1 MWPNGFLN
9 HAQPMN
15 TGCKMMAEPYLEFSP
30 TDPMLRQPLR
40 ILSMVYELHEAEYQ
54 RIRICAGLSPSGGS
68 WRCYVTD
75 SNNVEPNGLFPKSWT
90 EDVASYSSG
99 AGYAPPFG
107 WDDARG
113 RKPRQLARMFVER
126 FPRIAEAGRGEDRA
140 YADWF
145 AGMLAAARKGRLPV
159 FFADYEIDLSSLSP
173 PPPKRPRRRRAY

>member
-1 MWPNGFLN
+1 
-9 HAQPMN
+9 
-15 TGCKMMAEPYLEFSP
+15 MAEPYLKLLP
-30 TDPMLRQPLR
+30 ADPMLRQPLR
-40 ILSMVYELHEAEYQ
+40 ILSMIHELHEAGYQ

-68 WRCYVTD
+68 WRCYVTH
-75 SNNVEPNGLFPKSWT
+75 SNNVEPDGPFPKSWM
-90 EDVASYSSG
+90 EDVASYSVG
-99 AGYAPPFG
+99 AEYVPPFG
-107 WDDARG
+107 WDDARAK
-113 RKPRQLARMFVER
+113 KPRQLARMFVER